1 METNKEMKSNPVL
14 RHVPRVAGL
23 ALLPLLA
30 GHALAQSP
38 AVSQPGGLNLGVTS
52 FYDGF
57 SGPPGWAWQSTVR
70 YSSANKIVDSKGNA
84 SNVFTKP
91 KIDSTVILNQLS
103 YAMPTSFGGWR
114 PGFMVILPVVALRSS
129 FGPGP
134 SLQDGGTGAGDMT
147 VEASLQSEPV
157 LNAGGAPLFVQ
168 RFTAAA
174 MLPTGRYNEN
184 VDINQ
189 GSGYAS
195 FNPYWAATLFPAPR
209 WEVSWRLHYLYN
221 FKNDKP
227 ASSAPRPFNGAP
239 VTTTQAGD
247 AGWINFATSYAVTP
261 DVSIGIN
268 GYYFQQLSDSRAN
281 GTRLA
286 DSRERVLGIGPG
298 LMWRISPER
307 ALWVNAYTES
317 MVRNRA
323 ASSLNLQVR
332 AVFAL

>member
-1 METNKEMKSNPVL
+1 MPL
-14 RHVPRVAGL
+14 VAGIV
-23 ALLPLLA
+23 LLPLMT
-30 GHALAQSP
+30 GHALGQTP

-70 YSSANKIVDSKGNA
+70 YSSANKIVDAKGHSSSVF
-84 SNVFTKP
+84 SNP
-91 KIDSTVILNQLS
+91 KIESTAIINQLS
-103 YAMPTSFGGWR
+103 YAMPTSIGGWR
-114 PGFMVILPVVALRSS
+114 PGFMVVLPVVALNSS

-134 SLQDGGTGAGDMT
+134 SLRDGGTGVADMT
-147 VEASLQSEPV
+147 LEASLQSEPV
-157 LNAGGAPLFVQ
+157 PNAAGSPLFVQ
-168 RFTAAA
+168 RLSASFI
-174 MLPTGRYNEN
+174 LPTGRYDRN

-195 FNPYWAATLFPAPR
+195 FNPYWAASLFPAPR

-227 ASSAPRPFNGAP
+227 ASSAPRPFNGEP
-239 VTTTQAGD
+239 VTTTRAGD
-247 AGWINFATSYAVTP
+247 AAWVNFATSYAVTP

-268 GYYFQQLSDSRAN
+268 GYYFQQLSDDRAN

-286 DSRERVLGIGPG
+286 ESRERVLGIGPG
-298 LMWRISPER
+298 LMWRISPAQ

-317 MVRNRA
+317 MVRNRS
-323 ASSLNLQVR
+323 ASTLNLQVR
-332 AVFAL
+332 TVFAF

>member
-1 METNKEMKSNPVL
+1 MTSQPAL
-14 RHVPRVAGL
+14 RHVLRVAGTL
-23 ALLPLLA
+23 LLPLFA
-30 GHALAQSP
+30 GHALGQTPS
-38 AVSQPGGLNLGVTS
+38 VSQPGGLNLGVTS

-70 YSSANKIVDSKGNA
+70 YSTANKIVDSRGNA
-84 SNVFTKP
+84 SPVFNDP
-91 KIDSTVILNQLS
+91 KIDSTVLVNQLS
-103 YAMPTSFGGWR
+103 YAMPTSIGGWR
-114 PGFMVILPVVALRSS
+114 PGFMVILPVAALNSS

-134 SLQDGGTGAGDMT
+134 ALKDGGTGIADAT
-147 VEASLQSEPV
+147 IEASLQSEPI
-157 LNAGGAPLFVQ
+157 LNAAGAPLFVQ
-168 RFTAAA
+168 RFTIAAI
-174 MLPTGRYNEN
+174 LPTGRYDRN

-195 FNPYWAATLFPAPR
+195 INPYWAATLFPAPR

-221 FKNDKP
+221 FRNDKP

-239 VTTTQAGD
+239 VGSTQAGD
-247 AGWINFATSYAVTP
+247 AAWVNFATSYAVTP
-261 DVSIGIN
+261 DVSVGIN
-268 GYYFQQLSDSRAN
+268 GYYFQQLSDNRAN
-281 GTRLA
+281 GTRLS

-298 LMWRISPER
+298 LMWRISPAQ

-332 AVFAL
+332 TVFAF

>member
-1 METNKEMKSNPVL
+1 MKSHL
-14 RHVPRVAGL
+14 APRNL
-23 ALLPLLA
+23 ARLASTAFLTLLA
-30 GHALAQSP
+30 GHAMGQSP
-38 AVSQPGGLNLGVTS
+38 SVSQPGGLNLGGTS

-70 YSSANKIVDSKGNA
+70 HSRTNKIVDSNGNA
-84 SNVFTKP
+84 SPVFSAP
-91 KIDSTVILNQLS
+91 KINSTVFVNQLS
-103 YAMPTSFGGWR
+103 YAMPTSMDGWR
-114 PGFMVILPVVALRSS
+114 PGFMVILPVIALDTS

-134 SLQDGGTGAGDMT
+134 SLKDGGTGAGDMT
-147 VEASLQSEPV
+147 LEASLQSEPV
-157 LNAGGAPLFVQ
+157 MHADGAPVFVQ
-168 RFTAAA
+168 RLTAGATF
-174 MLPTGRYNEN
+174 PTGRYNQN

-195 FNPYWAATLFPAPR
+195 FNPYWAASFFPAPR

-227 ASSAPRPFNGAP
+227 ASSAPRPFNGQP

-247 AGWINFATSYAVTP
+247 AAWVNFATSYSVTP

-268 GYYFQQLSDSRAN
+268 GYYFRQLSDSRAN

-286 DSRERVLGIGPG
+286 DSREQVLGIGPG
-298 LMWRISPER
+298 MMWRISATK
-307 ALWVNAYTES
+307 ALWINAYTES

-323 ASSLNLQVR
+323 ASPLSAQAR
-332 AVFAL
+332 MVFNF